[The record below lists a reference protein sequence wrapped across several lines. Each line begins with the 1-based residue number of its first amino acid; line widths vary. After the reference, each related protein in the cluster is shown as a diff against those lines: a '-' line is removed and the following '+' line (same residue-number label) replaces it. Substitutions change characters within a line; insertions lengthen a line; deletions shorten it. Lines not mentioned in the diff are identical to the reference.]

1 MCRSGTPLFQDPL
14 MPRPSRSHAIARLWK
29 DGDTMLL
36 FGVLAVVCCTLILWR
51 ALDPGNWQVL
61 ADEIP
66 AASQVGVVCP
76 PSTTP

>member
-1 MCRSGTPLFQDPL
+1 
-14 MPRPSRSHAIARLWK
+14 
-29 DGDTMLL
+29 MLL

-76 PSTTP
+76 PSIAP